1 MTMINEKGEE
11 QKEILLSIINTV
23 NSNISDGE
31 KKNLISCMIS
41 REKLKNL
48 EMHSLVIFDL
58 YNQRKDEVN
67 PSNYK
72 KFIRKTNLKP
82 QQVTLIELL
91 VLYCGAK
98 VFPLLSMDMFEEK
111 HVLLYLCESVAN
123 NDKVAISCFLSSDY
137 TVGSLNYQKEL
148 IHEKKKNL
156 PKSRLN
162 SMLFYDDLNNDIPS
176 GKGYFIECYIKYLK
190 ENGATIKNCFTSQ
203 KLSEFIKNRRPD
215 IDMFGV
221 FISSL
226 KEMINKKELTI
237 FKELL
242 SVVNINKHC
251 IIKKTLLIHTFR
263 HIEKNYSSL
272 EIKKL
277 TPFIKTINEIDSNDK
292 YELNNNVFAKDTHLY
307 CYTEK
312 SPTPLLYIPN
322 LLHKIKIKDF
332 IKLMCFEGKNK
343 LNICFDIQNIYS
355 VLNVIDIYK
364 RFKAKK
370 QLLSLCISPSYNNM
384 GHMKNNGFARGNNIY
399 ALAFCNDKITAK
411 HKNELYDILRENN
424 IHFSDMTIEN
434 LKLLK
439 SHISSENIFW
449 RMIDDD
455 CISFDLYQNKMRP
468 EKDLYNL
475 SYFYDL
481 FEFSDKKQEKQK
493 VRLIQLIGKNV
504 ENMVFFE
511 DAILGNIFRG
521 NSINEVRRLKKFCE
535 HHSNRIII
543 LPEDIL
549 FNKYL
554 DYLIYMNNEK
564 AENEV
569 MNFFVE
575 NITSQKQDAY
585 WSDKFIV
592 KQLHEIEK
600 KYDTNYIDFFRNMRI
615 IYEQKILSALC
626 IVSEKNNRI
635 RL

>member
-1 MTMINEKGEE
+1 MTMLNEKIEE
-11 QKEILLSIINTV
+11 QKEILLSVINTV
-23 NSNISDGE
+23 NSNISDSE
-31 KKNLISCMIS
+31 KKNLIAGMIS

-48 EMHSLVIFDL
+48 EMHSRVIFDL
-58 YNQRKDEVN
+58 YHQRKDAVN
-67 PSNYK
+67 PSVYK
-72 KFIRKTNLKP
+72 KFIRKTKLKLY
-82 QQVTLIELL
+82 QVTLIELL
-91 VLYCGAK
+91 VLYCGEKA
-98 VFPLLSMDMFEEK
+98 FPILSMDMFEKK
-111 HVLLYLCESVAN
+111 HVLLYLCESVEN
-123 NDKVAISCFLSSDY
+123 NDKVAISCFLSSHY
-137 TVGSLNYQKEL
+137 TVDSLNYQKEF
-148 IHEKKKNL
+148 IQEKKNNL
-156 PKSRLN
+156 QKSRLN
-162 SMLFYDDLNNDIPS
+162 NMLFYADFNNDIPPS
-176 GKGYFIECYIKYLK
+176 KGYFIECYIKYLK
-190 ENGATIKNCFTSQ
+190 KNGATIKKCDVSQ

-215 IDMFGV
+215 LDMYGV
-221 FISSL
+221 FVSSL

-242 SVVNINKHC
+242 SVVNVKYW
-251 IIKKTLLIHTFR
+251 IIKKILLIHIIKQ
-263 HIEKNYSSL
+263 IEKNHTAL
-272 EIKKL
+272 EIKTL
-277 TPFIKTINEIDSNDK
+277 TPFMKKINEIDSNDK
-292 YELNNNVFAKDTHLY
+292 YELTNNVFAKDMHLY

-312 SPTPLLYIPN
+312 SPTQLLYIPN

-332 IKLMCFEGKNK
+332 IKLMCVEEKNK
-343 LNICFDIQNIYS
+343 LNIYFDVQNVYS

-370 QLLSLCISPSYNNM
+370 QLSSLCITPSYNNM
-384 GHMKNNGFARGNNIY
+384 GHMKNNGFAKGNNIY

-424 IHFSDMTIEN
+424 VHFSDMTIEN
-434 LKLLK
+434 LRLLK

-449 RMIDDD
+449 RMIEDD

-493 VRLIQLIGKNV
+493 ARLIQLIGKNI

-511 DAILGNIFRG
+511 DVILGNIFRG
-521 NSINEVRRLKKFCE
+521 NSINETRRLKTFCE
-535 HHSNRIII
+535 HYSNRIII
-543 LPEDIL
+543 IPEGIL

-575 NITSQKQDAY
+575 NIASQRQEVY